1 MNWGMSLE
9 GKTSESW
16 SRIYSPLQ
24 SQLHPHPGHGL
35 HQDVEERTVQ
45 DWPGKR
51 VQPWPAA
58 ASGPSRTPGSTC
70 CSCSRPRTLM
80 CTRCA
85 LPQSLR
91 WWTCWWSTAC
101 SASHA
106 GVATDEPGG
115 YSSVTQAVVP
125 KVWTA
130 TLTWSLT
137 SAAPETQSELNTQG
151 GNSLMA
157 ILT

>member
-1 MNWGMSLE
+1 MNLS
-9 GKTSESW
+9 
-16 SRIYSPLQ
+16 
-24 SQLHPHPGHGL
+24 
-35 HQDVEERTVQ
+35 
-45 DWPGKR
+45 
-51 VQPWPAA
+51 
-58 ASGPSRTPGSTC
+58 
-70 CSCSRPRTLM
+70 
-80 CTRCA
+80 
-85 LPQSLR
+85 
-91 WWTCWWSTAC
+91 
-101 SASHA
+101 
-106 GVATDEPGG
+106 GG